1 MGKAHITVGYVTVNG
16 PSGSA
21 PVPGLPGQ
29 SVEIPLRQTDF
40 KVP

>member
-1 MGKAHITVGYVTVNG
+1 MGKAHITVGYVTVNR

-29 SVEIPLRQTDF
+29 SAEIPVGQTDF
-40 KVP
+40 EVP